1 MKYELILFDADGT
14 LYDFKQAELQAFNNT
29 MLHFGVSTN
38 LTELHLIYEIENH
51 LIWQEFEQKKISSV
65 ELRTARFSRFFKKAD
80 LELDPNLVSPFYL
93 AELAKGTHLLEGAIE
108 IIQYLYGK
116 VPLAIATNGLA
127 DVQIPRF
134 ADSKLHGFF
143 EHNFISDQIGHPKPE
158 PEFFQHIFEDYSQK
172 PKSIII
178 GDNLDSDIKGG
189 NDFGIDTC
197 WYNPNRKENKTGIT
211 PTYEIANLAE
221 LKQIIEV

>member
-1 MKYELILFDADGT
+1 MKYDLILFDADGT
-14 LYDFKQAELQAFNNT
+14 LYDFKQAELEAFNNT
-29 MLHFGVSTN
+29 MLHFGIKEN
-38 LTELHLIYEIENH
+38 LENLHKLYEIENH

-65 ELRTARFSRFFKKAD
+65 ELRTARFTRFFIKSN
-80 LELDPNLVSPFYL
+80 LNLDPILVSPFYL
-93 AELAKGTHLLEGAIE
+93 DQLSKGTHLLEGAVE
-108 IIQYLYGK
+108 IIQYLHGK
-116 VPLAIATNGLA
+116 VPMAIATNGLA

-158 PEFFQHIFEDYSQK
+158 AGFFTHIFELYPDH
-172 PKSIII
+172 PKTIII

-197 WYNPNRKENKTGIT
+197 WYNPKHIENKTGII
-211 PTYEIANLAE
+211 PTYEISDLSE
-221 LKQIIEV
+221 LKEIIEV